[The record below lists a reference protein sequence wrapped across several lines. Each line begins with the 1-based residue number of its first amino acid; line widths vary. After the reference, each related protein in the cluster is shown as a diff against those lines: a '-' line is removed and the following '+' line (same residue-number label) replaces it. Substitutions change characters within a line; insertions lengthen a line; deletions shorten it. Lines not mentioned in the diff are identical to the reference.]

1 MDAHTWLRYFQ
12 DNRKG
17 RTEPD
22 WQVPCLLRPEIAR
35 PLARSLA
42 HFQLGESGDGA
53 FLLEQAALDARASRW
68 RPALALFIAEER
80 EHARL
85 LAHLVDRF
93 GGRLTRHH
101 WTDFFFRR
109 LRHAGGLEF
118 ELSVLVV
125 AEMVGSAYY
134 RLLLR
139 YAPDPILR
147 EVCRIILRDEAQHVA
162 FHIDHL
168 GTRLR
173 SALPLEHHGFGLRVQ
188 MLLAA
193 ATHVAWLDHGRALRS
208 VGATRRD
215 FFGSARHE
223 GARFLRAVEVR
234 RLQELP
240 TCPTTS
246 PNIPESLPSPAA
258 LPPTTV
264 QALRS
269 P

>member
-1 MDAHTWLRYFQ
+1 MDAQDWLRYFH
-12 DNRKG
+12 DNRSG

-22 WQVPCLLRPEIAR
+22 WAAACMLRPEIAR

-85 LAHLVDRF
+85 LARLVDRY
-93 GGRLTRHH
+93 GGKLIRHH

-139 YAPDPILR
+139 HAPDSILR
-147 EVCRIILRDEAQHVA
+147 DVCRIILRDEAQHVA
-162 FHIDHL
+162 FHVDHL
-168 GTRLR
+168 GSRLR
-173 SALPLEHHGFGLRVQ
+173 LALPMEHHGFGLRVQ

-193 ATHVAWLDHGRALRS
+193 ATHVAWLDHGRALRAL
-208 VGATRRD
+208 GATRDD

-223 GARFLRAVEVR
+223 GARFLRSVEVR
-234 RLQELP
+234 RLQAP
-240 TCPTTS
+240 DPCATIS
-246 PNIPESLPSPAA
+246 PSISESLPSAA
-258 LPPTTV
+258 ASCPKAVP
-264 QALRS
+264 ALRS

>member
-1 MDAHTWLRYFQ
+1 
-12 DNRKG
+12 
-17 RTEPD
+17 
-22 WQVPCLLRPEIAR
+22 
-35 PLARSLA
+35 
-42 HFQLGESGDGA
+42 
-53 FLLEQAALDARASRW
+53 
-68 RPALALFIAEER
+68 
-80 EHARL
+80 
-85 LAHLVDRF
+85 
-93 GGRLTRHH
+93 
-101 WTDFFFRR
+101 
-109 LRHAGGLEF
+109 LEF

-139 YAPDPILR
+139 NAPDPILR
-147 EVCRIILRDEAQHVA
+147 DVCRIILRDEAQHVA
-162 FHIDHL
+162 FHVDHL

-173 SALPLEHHGFGLRVQ
+173 YAMPMEHHGFGLRVQ

-208 VGATRRD
+208 VGATRGD
-215 FFGSARHE
+215 FFGAARHE

-240 TCPTTS
+240 ACATTS
-246 PNIPESLPSPAA
+246 PSMPESLPSVAA
-258 LPPTTV
+258 SSPTTV